1 MATLKEV
8 QSKIVSVKKT
18 KQITSAMKMVATS
31 RLRGAQNSMEA
42 FKPYAGKFADVL
54 GSIAGKAGDNASPL
68 LVPRDKIKKV
78 VLILCTSDR
87 GLCGGFNTH
96 LITKAD
102 KLIKSELEGKEVSFV
117 CFGKKGRDW
126 AKKQPQPI
134 ENEFIGVVGGNV
146 EFSVAS
152 SSGQKLID
160 NFLEGVVDEVFLI
173 YSEFIN
179 MAKHVPTIKQI
190 LPIPSLE
197 GGAEEQGKSAE
208 KEVTQDAEFL
218 PEHICEPSSDALL
231 GQMLPKNIFIQIF
244 DALLQTSTSEHAAR
258 MSAMENAT
266 KACEDIV
273 GELQTIY
280 NKTRQAGITA
290 DLMDI
295 VGGAEAL
302 KG

>member
-8 QSKIVSVKKT
+8 KSKIVSVKKT
-18 KQITSAMKMVATS
+18 RQITSAMKMVATS

-42 FKPYAGKFADVL
+42 FIPYASKFAEVL
-54 GSIAGKAGDNASPL
+54 GSIAGKSGGDASPL
-68 LVPRDKIKKV
+68 LVPREEVKKV
-78 VLILCTSDR
+78 ALILCTSDR
-87 GLCGGFNTH
+87 GLCGGFNSG
-96 LITKAD
+96 LIGKAE
-102 KLIKSELEGKEVSFV
+102 KLIKSELEGKDVSFV

-126 AKKQPQPI
+126 AKKGPAPI
-134 ENEFIGVVGGNV
+134 DDEYIGVVGGNV

-152 SSGQKLID
+152 TSGQKLID
-160 NFLEGVVDEVFLI
+160 SFLDGAVDEVYLV
-173 YSEFIN
+173 YSKFVN
-179 MAKHVPTIKQI
+179 MAKQIPTLKQI
-190 LPIPSLE
+190 LPIPAIE
-197 GGAEEQGKSAE
+197 DAAEEKTTGADE
-208 KEVTQDAEFL
+208 EFL

-231 GQMLPKNIFIQIF
+231 GAMLPKNVFIQIF
-244 DALLQTSTSEHAAR
+244 DALLQTSTSEHGAR
-258 MSAMENAT
+258 MRAMDNAT
-266 KACEDIV
+266 KACDDIV